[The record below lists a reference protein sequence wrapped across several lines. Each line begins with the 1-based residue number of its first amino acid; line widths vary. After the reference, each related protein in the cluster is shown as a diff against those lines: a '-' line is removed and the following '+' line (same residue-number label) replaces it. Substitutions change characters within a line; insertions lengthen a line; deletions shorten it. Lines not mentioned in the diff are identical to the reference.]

1 MYAPFYIVCTELP
14 STCHPERRQSRS
26 RTFGSDTRA
35 WSGQKREA
43 SADAGSRNE
52 SCWLTSVELHS
63 FWQTKMQMNAEKIAA
78 IARRSLPF
86 GAGFASL
93 ITLRVSRLRKTSTP
107 AMPPLRMTRMIFVEC
122 EQHIKS
128 ANIAFLPCSHF
139 FILLSLNYFR

>member
-1 MYAPFYIVCTELP
+1 MQCEHRTKPCCSIFFCSVRIAYPKR
-14 STCHPERRQSRS
+14 CHPERRRETQSVASRS
-26 RTFGSDTRA
+26 RTFGSDTPA

-107 AMPPLRMTRMIFVEC
+107 ARNALRFSPPLRMTR
-122 EQHIKS
+122 
-128 ANIAFLPCSHF
+128 
-139 FILLSLNYFR
+139 